1 MSSDD
6 IDTML
11 DNLNAIKNGED
22 PRSSKEDERPDD
34 EATTVTSPSHHP
46 ETEARLQSDDGLEL
60 MKGEVDR
67 LYDEYPHLEDEL
79 SRQDVWCGVSR
90 NDGRNGVC
98 KYGKRLTKRRFN
110 KQITQ
115 TERAS
120 GNVIIVVNEKILEQ
134 GNRDE
139 FLDTVRHELAHAVC
153 FGKHTKYPSRQ
164 KHHDYDPY
172 YKGHGEAWKQMAAKL
187 GADPSSTHHKRDR
200 SNEYKYMLGCPNCG
214 NEWGKTKRSKVI
226 KQPFN
231 RKCQCGHSPLSSYD
245 AGDEMPDEG
254 GIVAVE
260 SLPWDDKSG
269 WYDAGMP

>member
-6 IDTML
+6 INTML
-11 DNLNAIKNGED
+11 DNLAAIKDGED
-22 PRSSKEDERPDD
+22 PRENDHPDE
-34 EATTVTSPSHHP
+34 EASVASAPSHHQKTL
-46 ETEARLQSDDGLEL
+46 ERLESDDGLEL

-67 LYDEYPHLEDEL
+67 LYDEYPGIADAMP
-79 SRQDVWCGVSR
+79 RQKVWCGVSR

-115 TERAS
+115 TERKS
-120 GNVIIVVNEKILEQ
+120 GHVVIVVNEKILKQ
-134 GNRDE
+134 GNRDD
-139 FLDTVRHELAHAVC
+139 FLDTVRHELAHAIC
-153 FGKHTKYPSRQ
+153 YGMHDKYPSRQ

-187 GADPSSTHHKRDR
+187 GADPSSCHSKRDR
-200 SNEYKYMLGCPNCG
+200 SNEYNYMLGCPNCG

-231 RKCQCGHSPLSSYD
+231 RKCQCGQSPLCSYD
-245 AGDEMPDEG
+245 VGDEMPEPG
-254 GIVAVE
+254 VVAVE
-260 SLPWDDKSG
+260 SIPWDNQSE